1 MTNLS
6 SSASVARSTSEL
18 QNIDRAHHIHP
29 LTDHKTLHASGT
41 HVIVSGDGCFVTD
54 TEGNRLLDI
63 MAGLWCVNVGYGRTE
78 IAEAVYEQLK
88 TLPYYCSA
96 LSATTDT
103 TILLAEKLTGL
114 VPPHLSHVY
123 FSSSGSEGNESALK
137 LIRFYSKRT
146 GRGGRTKILTRKHS
160 YHGATLA
167 TSSMSGIPAI
177 LEPFDLPLDGFIS
190 CPAPHYY
197 LADTDMTHEEYGRW
211 CVEETARI
219 IEREDPETI
228 SAMFVEPVQGAGGV
242 VIPPPG
248 YLRDLR
254 ELCRSH
260 SILFVAD
267 EVITGFGRLGEW
279 FGSQLWDLD
288 PDLMNTAKA
297 ITSGYQP
304 LSALFV
310 REEIADIVIEGGFF
324 SHINTYAGHP
334 AAAAAALANLSIIE
348 SENLVPRT
356 RDTIGPY
363 LQRRLRGFVD
373 HPLVGEVRGLGLIAA
388 MELQPSQDQQSREVA
403 LGPLAFKMFREEGV
417 IIRAV
422 GNTLTYCPPLIIK
435 ESEVDFLVE
444 ATHKVLAR
452 LAAA

>member
-6 SSASVARSTSEL
+6 SAATVGRSTGEF
-18 QNIDRAHHIHP
+18 QKIDRAHYIHP
-29 LTDHKTLHASGT
+29 LTDHHALHASGT
-41 HVIVSGDGCFVTD
+41 NVIVSGDGCFLTD
-54 TEGNRLLDI
+54 SEGNRLLDV
-63 MAGLWCVNVGYGRTE
+63 MAGLWCVNVGYGRSE
-78 IAEAVYEQLK
+78 IAEAVYEQMK

-96 LSATTDT
+96 FNATTDT

-137 LIRFYSKRT
+137 LVRFYNKLT
-146 GRGGRTKILTRKHS
+146 GRTGRTKILSRKHS
-160 YHGATLA
+160 YHGGTLA
-167 TSSMSGIPAI
+167 TTSMSGIAAS
-177 LEPFDLPLDGFIS
+177 LEPFDLPLDGFIHGPS
-190 CPAPHYY
+190 PYHY
-197 LADTDMTHEEYGRW
+197 LADTDMSPEEYGRW
-211 CVEETARI
+211 CVEETARL

-228 SAMFVEPVQGAGGV
+228 AAMFVEPVQGAGGV
-242 VIPPPG
+242 VIPPAG

-267 EVITGFGRLGEW
+267 EVITGYGRLGEW

-297 ITSGYQP
+297 LTSAYQP
-304 LSALFV
+304 MSALFV
-310 REEIADIVIEGGFF
+310 RDEIAEVVIEGGFF

-356 RDTIGPY
+356 RDVIGPY
-363 LQRRLRGFVD
+363 LQRRLSEFVD
-373 HPLVGEVRGLGLIAA
+373 HPLVGEVRGVGLIAA
-388 MELQPSQDQQSREVA
+388 MELEPSQDQQSRGVA
-403 LGPLAFKMFREEGV
+403 LGPLAFKMFREEGAIV
-417 IIRAV
+417 RAM
-422 GNTLTYCPPLIIK
+422 GNSLAFCPPLIIK
-435 ESEVDFLVE
+435 ESEVDLLIE

>member
-1 MTNLS
+1 MTDLS
-6 SSASVARSTSEL
+6 SAASGGRSTGQL
-18 QNIDRAHHIHP
+18 QDIDRAHHIHP
-29 LTDHKTLHASGT
+29 LTDHKALHASGT
-41 HVIVSGDGCFVTD
+41 HVIVSGDGCFLTD
-54 TEGNRLLDI
+54 SEGKRLLDI

-123 FSSSGSEGNESALK
+123 FSSSGSEGNESAMK
-137 LIRFYSKRT
+137 LIRFYNKLT
-146 GRGGRTKILTRKHS
+146 GRAGRTKILTRKHS

-177 LEPFDLPLDGFIS
+177 LEPFDLPLDGFIHG
-190 CPAPHYY
+190 PAPHYY
-197 LADTDMTHEEYGRW
+197 VADTDMSHEEYGRW
-211 CVEETARI
+211 CVEKTAKI

-242 VIPPPG
+242 IIPPPG

-279 FGSQLWDLD
+279 FASQLWDLD

-310 REEIADIVIEGGFF
+310 RDEIADVVIEGGFF

-334 AAAAAALANLSIIE
+334 TAAAAAIANLSILE

-363 LQRRLRGFVD
+363 LQRRLREFVD

-388 MELQPSQDQQSREVA
+388 MELLPSQEQERDSVA
-403 LGPLAFKMFREEGV
+403 LGPLAASIYREEGV

-422 GNTLTYCPPLIIK
+422 GNTLAFCPPLIIT
-435 ESEVDFLVE
+435 ESEVDLLIE
-444 ATHKVLAR
+444 ATHQVLTR
-452 LAAA
+452 LPAA

>member
-1 MTNLS
+1 MTNLFPG
-6 SSASVARSTSEL
+6 ATAGRSTGEL

-29 LTDHKTLHASGT
+29 LTDHKALHVAGT
-41 HVIVSGDGCFVTD
+41 HVIVSGEGCHLTD
-54 TEGNRLLDI
+54 TEGNRLLDL
-63 MAGLWCVNVGYGRTE
+63 MAGLWCVNVGYGRAE
-78 IAEAVYEQLK
+78 IAQAVYEQLS

-103 TILLAEKLTGL
+103 TILLAEKLSGL

-137 LIRFYSKRT
+137 LIRFYNKLT
-146 GRGGRTKILTRKHS
+146 GRAGRTKILTRKHS

-167 TSSMSGIPAI
+167 TTSMSGIPAI
-177 LEPFDLPLDGFIS
+177 LEPFDLPLDGFIH

-197 LADTDMTHEEYGRW
+197 AADTDMSPDEYGRW
-211 CVEETARI
+211 CVQETERI
-219 IEREDPETI
+219 IEKENPETI
-228 SAMFVEPVQGAGGV
+228 AAMFVEPVQGAGGV
-242 VIPPPG
+242 IVPPRG
-248 YLRDLR
+248 YLKDLR
-254 ELCRSH
+254 ELCRRH

-297 ITSGYQP
+297 ITSAYQP

-310 REEIADIVIEGGFF
+310 RDEIADVVIEGGFF

-334 AAAAAALANLSIIE
+334 AAAAAALANLAILE
-348 SENLVPRT
+348 SENLIPRT
-356 RDTIGPY
+356 GDVMGPY
-363 LQRRLRGFVD
+363 LQRRLREFVD

-388 MELQPSQDQQSREVA
+388 MELRSSQDQLDRGVA
-403 LGPLAFKMFREEGV
+403 LGPLGFKMFREEGV

-422 GNTLTYCPPLIIK
+422 GNTLTFCPPLIIK
-435 ESEVDFLVE
+435 ESDVDFLVE

-452 LAAA
+452 LAAS